1 MKLEFESK
9 NTREAHTRNCF
20 YKTITQS
27 LTSPE
32 IAGVRMPSPM
42 TMQVPIRARM
52 SKTLCRTLCF
62 SNVVLSRNAKLLSG
76 AAPRESFLYSDNSS
90 SATWQ
95 FGSELTRAWRH
106 SNEYNANVPPSPL
119 SSALSTTNTYLTKGT
134 RVIVQ
139 NTSDKTPKTS
149 SLLSVCLM
157 SSANVLLKTYNGEML
172 KSPYTT
178 PRLWYARV
186 RTVLHDSLCNKKKS
200 LHSQTMT
207 RTTTITTTT
216 LYTSKLKHCWF
227 QKTFGWFSHLSRVS
241 TSSTF

>member
-1 MKLEFESK
+1 
-9 NTREAHTRNCF
+9 
-20 YKTITQS
+20 
-27 LTSPE
+27 
-32 IAGVRMPSPM
+32 M
-42 TMQVPIRARM
+42 TMQVPIRART

-62 SNVVLSRNAKLLSG
+62 SNVLLSRNAKLLSG

-119 SSALSTTNTYLTKGT
+119 SSAFSTTNTYFTKGT
-134 RVIVQ
+134 SVIVQ

-186 RTVLHDSLCNKKKS
+186 RTVLHDSLCSEKKK
-200 LHSQTMT
+200 LHILRQ
-207 RTTTITTTT
+207 R
-216 LYTSKLKHCWF
+216 
-227 QKTFGWFSHLSRVS
+227 Q
-241 TSSTF
+241 